1 MQRKKKET
9 KKQQKYRKPRKLRVL
24 NRYLWS
30 SLHSMQSAYLFLL
43 FRYWMVIKNGSSVVW
58 LKKMDLTELCKVGQI
73 SRCLHFS
80 FTCLFLSHP
89 SPQYYKPSSFTST
102 TFEFQNDILEQRACT
117 VCFALKKMQE
127 NTWIMFFFRCT
138 HLTEWSIKWQ
148 TTAVSLPEKSHGQR
162 SQALYTPWGC
172 LKSDKTLNTKHI

>member
-1 MQRKKKET
+1 MERKKKET

-24 NRYLWS
+24 HRYLWS

-43 FRYWMVIKNGSSVVW
+43 FRYWMAIKNGSSLVVW
-58 LKKMDLTELCKVGQI
+58 LKKKMDLTEQCEVGQI

-80 FTCLFLSHP
+80 LTCLFSSHP

-102 TFEFQNDILEQRACT
+102 PFDFQNDILEQRACT

-138 HLTEWSIKWQ
+138 HLTEWIIKWQ
-148 TTAVSLPEKSHGQR
+148 TTPVSLPEKSHRQR

-172 LKSDKTLNTKHI
+172 LKSDKTLNT